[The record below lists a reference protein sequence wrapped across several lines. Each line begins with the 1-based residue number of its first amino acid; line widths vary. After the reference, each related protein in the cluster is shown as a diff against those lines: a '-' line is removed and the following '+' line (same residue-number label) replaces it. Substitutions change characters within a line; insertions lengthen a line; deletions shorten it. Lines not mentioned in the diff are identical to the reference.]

1 MCSVPVANEHWL
13 CDALYIS
20 PTIANLVSM
29 AMSRYVNLNLIPLE
43 FGINCQWRDD
53 ILYIQSSFDAQSV
66 LLYTH
71 TVKAALCSILIQ
83 CSHYTEEWVG

>member
-29 AMSRYVNLNLIPLE
+29 AMSRYVNLNLIRPE

-53 ILYIQSSFDAQSV
+53 ILYIQSSFDA
-66 LLYTH
+66 H
-71 TVKAALCSILIQ
+71 TVKAALYSKLIQ
-83 CSHYTEEWVG
+83 CSHYTEE